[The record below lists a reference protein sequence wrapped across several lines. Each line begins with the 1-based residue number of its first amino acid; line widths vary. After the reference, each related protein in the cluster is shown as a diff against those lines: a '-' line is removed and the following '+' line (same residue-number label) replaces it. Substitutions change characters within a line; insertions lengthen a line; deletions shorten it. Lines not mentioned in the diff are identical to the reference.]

1 MLVLLSVT
9 AGPIGAAVIV
19 RSTVLSKPYF
29 GSRVI
34 FAVPELPAVIV
45 SESTLVVN
53 VKSGVPGAGAVTVT
67 ATLVVWV
74 TGPLVPVM
82 VTMFFGIGPP
92 STTIPLSRKLPMKN
106 RVRSWSNCTG
116 YSAYRVKDSHQF

>member
-106 RVRSWSNCTG
+106 RVRSWSNSTG
-116 YSAYRVKDSHQF
+116 YSI

>member
-1 MLVLLSVT
+1 MYVPDTMSLLTLIVTVGDPLPLMLVLLSVT

-34 FAVPELPAVIV
+34 FAVPELPAVII

-82 VTMFFGIGPP
+82 VTMF
-92 STTIPLSRKLPMKN
+92 S
-106 RVRSWSNCTG
+106 V
-116 YSAYRVKDSHQF
+116 